1 MMEVVVDAMVK
12 EIRLRTD
19 YLSHSPLSTIY
30 WGGGTPSTLNHE
42 GAKKIMQCIKETFQ
56 IDRQAEITIEVNPDD
71 VTPENAYFW
80 RQLGFNRV
88 SMGVQSFD
96 DNILHRINRRHN
108 AKQAKAAVE
117 ILQSADFRNI
127 SLDLI
132 YGLPLQDM
140 SVWQQDVIT
149 ATQLGIQ
156 HISSY
161 GLTFEPD
168 TLLYKMMESG
178 QVKEQEDDVYN
189 EMYDFLCDYLKKTGF
204 EHYEV
209 SNFSLPGFASR
220 HNSSYWNDIPYLGIG
235 PGAHSYDGNSRQW
248 NVEQLGVYVDKINQD
263 VIPCDLEYLTVQQ
276 QWEEYVMLRLRT
288 KDGIDLHDMKER
300 FGDDNLKG
308 CLKRASFY
316 LEQDSLCLEKDHLY
330 VTRKGVKILNRIIS
344 DLIG

>member
-1 MMEVVVDAMVK
+1 MSIILLFNVVRIDLK
-12 EIRLRTD
+12 CNEPSLR
-19 YLSHSPLSTIY
+19 
-30 WGGGTPSTLNHE
+30 
-42 GAKKIMQCIKETFQ
+42 AFCF
-56 IDRQAEITIEVNPDD
+56 
-71 VTPENAYFW
+71 
-80 RQLGFNRV
+80 
-88 SMGVQSFD
+88 
-96 DNILHRINRRHN
+96 
-108 AKQAKAAVE
+108 
-117 ILQSADFRNI
+117 
-127 SLDLI
+127 
-132 YGLPLQDM
+132 
-140 SVWQQDVIT
+140 
-149 ATQLGIQ
+149 
-156 HISSY
+156 
-161 GLTFEPD
+161 
-168 TLLYKMMESG
+168 
-178 QVKEQEDDVYN
+178 